1 MSRQTY
7 LDLAARSMAMPIG
20 AELVLKEHPRHAEA
34 LTHGEL
40 LGPVLEAAARRF
52 RTPLAFPVMDLQLEK
67 AILLETLGIPAADV
81 AAFHFNECPAADRV
95 EYVRGRLRDGPLTAR
110 MVANNTAIAYIAS
123 RTELI
128 PVGMCIGPFSLMT
141 KLLADPITP
150 VYLAGSGETAGESP
164 EVALVERCLELGVT
178 VILESL
184 RHQIA
189 AGARAIF
196 IAEPA
201 ANKVYLS
208 PNQLEAGSDIF
219 ERYVM
224 AYNRR
229 ITALLEVHGVDLFFH
244 CCGELTDQMVAQ
256 FAELRPVL
264 LSLGSSRN
272 LAEDARLVAK
282 DIVLYGNLPSKQ
294 FYSDKVIL
302 PETVEKNG
310 RELVAAMKAV
320 GHPFIL
326 GTECDTLTVPGCEK
340 QIWSKVDALMRC
352 SCAHPLGAL
361 LSGENL

>member
-7 LDLAARSMAMPIG
+7 LDLAARSLAMPIG

-40 LGPVLEAAARRF
+40 LGPVLEEAAHRF

-81 AAFHFNECPAADRV
+81 AGFHFEECPAADRV
-95 EYVRGRLRDGPLTAR
+95 EHVRGRLRDGPLTAR
-110 MVANNTAIAYIAS
+110 MVANNTAIEYIAT

-150 VYLAGSGETAGESP
+150 VYLAGSGETAEESA

-219 ERYVM
+219 GRYVM

-229 ITALLEVHGVDLFFH
+229 ITGLLEEHGVDLFFH

-310 RELVAAMKAV
+310 RELVAAMKAA

-352 SCAHPLGAL
+352 SCANPLGSIL
-361 LSGENL
+361 TGGDQ

>member
-1 MSRQTY
+1 MSRQYY
-7 LDLAARSMAMPIG
+7 LDLAARSVAMPIG
-20 AELVLKEHPRHAEA
+20 TELVLKENPRHAEA
-34 LTHGEL
+34 LTNGDL
-40 LGPVLEAAARRF
+40 LGPVLEQAAHRF
-52 RTPLAFPVMDLQLEK
+52 HTPLAFPVMDLQLEK
-67 AILLETLGIPAADV
+67 AILLETLGVPVADV
-81 AAFHFNECPAADRV
+81 ASFHFETCPAQERV
-95 EYVRGRLRDGPLTAR
+95 DEVRERLRHGPLTAR
-110 MVANNTAIAYIAS
+110 MKANNAAIHYIAT
-123 RTELI
+123 RTRLV

-150 VYLAGSGETAGESP
+150 VYLAGLGESAEESP

-208 PNQLEAGSDIF
+208 PNQLDQGSDIF

-229 ITALLEVHGVDLFFH
+229 ITALLDEHGVDLFFH
-244 CCGELTDQMVAQ
+244 CCGELTDYMVGQ

-272 LAEDARLVAK
+272 LAEDARIVAK
-282 DIVLYGNLPSKQ
+282 DIVLFGNLPSKQ
-294 FYSDKVIL
+294 FYSDKIIL

-310 RELVAAMKAV
+310 RELVAAMKAA

-352 SCAHPLGAL
+352 SCADPLGAVL
-361 LSGENL
+361 GGAAP